1 MLDSTPSYRCKVTD
15 GNTLG
20 TLRLG
25 RQSFKVDVL
34 EMSRDSFSV
43 RIPARIAKKVAVG
56 SKSRLF
62 YQEML
67 WSVRCT
73 NKWMGNSNS
82 VDLEFQQLD
91 ELTPPK
97 LKRGPMTGTSKPVA
111 ALGQSDPILPV
122 AMLGAFILAI
132 LILPAW
138 GGQWGTSDAI
148 CGAISNTWSAV
159 RELVT
164 GKS

>member
-1 MLDSTPSYRCKVTD
+1 MLDSTQSYRCKVTD

-25 RQSFKVDVL
+25 RRSFKVDIL

-43 RIPARIAKKVAVG
+43 RMPASIAKKVAVG

-73 NKWMGNSNS
+73 NKWIGRANL

-91 ELTPPK
+91 ELTQPK
-97 LKRGPMTGTSKPVA
+97 LKRGPVLSNSKQVGVR
-111 ALGQSDPILPV
+111 GQSDPVLPV
-122 AMLGAFILAI
+122 AMIGAFILCI
-132 LILPAW
+132 MIMPAW
-138 GGQWGTSDAI
+138 GGHWGTSDAI
-148 CGAISNTWSAV
+148 CAAVSNTWTAV

-164 GKS
+164 GIL